1 MKFKFKSLIFK
12 IFLLIFSIGFSINS
26 SFATNCSKDV
36 KLIFEDGDERCLSE
50 FPDFFNIHKLNEKKF
65 DLDFFKNKKII
76 SFASTGDQCGNG
88 WGMSHSYTS
97 PNENDRQALEWC
109 QKSNVNN
116 KCKCQILLSSDAPLG
131 ALKVKMKKE
140 DFLAQFKFK
149 NSPVDSIEKNKSIP
163 KITVTEFTENSLS
176 EINNFKFIT
185 NIPTENEIE
194 ITGEENGIYGIR
206 TNSGRNFYL
215 IRGVLQIVEKS
226 EPGAVFIGKDGYF
239 NFQERTQQISSTAVK
254 TFADDG
260 TGIGFNN
267 LQVVYGS
274 EQLYNRIVI
283 TRLNGTAQIADDTD
297 SQNQYGVSTLD
308 QDNLLLASDSA
319 SLDLANYL
327 LTRYSEPEYRFE
339 AIEIELANLP
349 TAQQNDVLS
358 LELTDVVRVKFTPNS
373 IGSAIDQYA
382 LITGITHRTNSI
394 SHSVTIG
401 LSTLDYAN
409 FILGDS
415 VFGQLDDDRLGF

>member
-1 MKFKFKSLIFK
+1 MSVPNTTVE
-12 IFLLIFSIGFSINS
+12 IGF
-26 SFATNCSKDV
+26 D
-36 KLIFEDGDERCLSE
+36 
-50 FPDFFNIHKLNEKKF
+50 
-65 DLDFFKNKKII
+65 
-76 SFASTGDQCGNG
+76 
-88 WGMSHSYTS
+88 
-97 PNENDRQALEWC
+97 
-109 QKSNVNN
+109 
-116 KCKCQILLSSDAPLG
+116 LSSLG
-131 ALKVKMKKE
+131 GPFFTL
-140 DFLAQFKFK
+140 
-149 NSPVDSIEKNKSIP
+149 NDSVQGVLNN
-163 KITVTEFTENSLS
+163 TEFTLGGTLFYDVSEFLLGVQVSRGKSRELDRYNAGQSSVLLDNRARTFDPLYSSSPYSGQIVPHREIRIKSNGSAVFYGVIDDWNLDYSPNGDNTATAISSDGFTLLATQSLS
-176 EINNFKFIT
+176 AHTATSQLTGARVNAVLDRSEVNWPLASRTVETGKATLQADVVDEGT
-185 NIPTENEIE
+185 NALE
-194 ITGEENGIYGIR
+194 Y
-206 TNSGRNFYL
+206 
-215 IRGVLQIVEKS
+215 LQIVEKS

-260 TGIGFNN
+260 TGIDFNN

-283 TRLNGTAQIADDTD
+283 TRANGTAQIADDTD
-297 SQNQYGVSTLD
+297 SQNQYGISTLD
-308 QDNLLLASDSA
+308 ENNLLLATDSA

-339 AIEIELANLP
+339 AVEIELANLP

-358 LELTDVVRVKFTPNS
+358 LELTDVVRVKFTPNG

-409 FILGDS
+409 FILDDS
-415 VFGQLDDDRLGF
+415 VFGQLDNDRLGF

>member
-1 MKFKFKSLIFK
+1 MAVPNTTVE
-12 IFLLIFSIGFSINS
+12 IGF
-26 SFATNCSKDV
+26 D
-36 KLIFEDGDERCLSE
+36 
-50 FPDFFNIHKLNEKKF
+50 
-65 DLDFFKNKKII
+65 
-76 SFASTGDQCGNG
+76 
-88 WGMSHSYTS
+88 
-97 PNENDRQALEWC
+97 
-109 QKSNVNN
+109 
-116 KCKCQILLSSDAPLG
+116 LSSLG
-131 ALKVKMKKE
+131 GPFFTLN
-140 DFLAQFKFK
+140 D
-149 NSPVDSIEKNKSIP
+149 PVQGVLDN
-163 KITVTEFTENSLS
+163 TEFTLGGTLFYDVSEFLLGVQVSRGKSRELDRYNAGQSNVLLDNRARTFDPLYSSSPYAGQIVPHREIRIKSNGSAVFYGVVDDWNLDYSPNGDNTATALASDGFTLLATQSLS
-176 EINNFKFIT
+176 AHTATSELTGTRVNAVLNRPEVNWPLASRTVDAGKATLQADVVEEGT
-185 NIPTENEIE
+185 NALD
-194 ITGEENGIYGIR
+194 Y
-206 TNSGRNFYL
+206 
-215 IRGVLQIVEKS
+215 LQIVEKS

-358 LELTDVVRVKFTPNS
+358 LELTDVVRVKFTPNG